1 MTKKEYEEIRS
12 ELEEIRSELVG
23 LQIKLENLENIEDNQ
38 QVLILQ
44 NLFILEYLMG
54 DAAKQQELKE
64 RLGGMFDSVVEND

>member
-12 ELEEIRSELVG
+12 ELVG
-23 LQIKLENLENIEDNQ
+23 LQIKLENIEDNQ

>member
-1 MTKKEYEEIRS
+1 MTKKEY
-12 ELEEIRSELVG
+12 EEIRSELVG
-23 LQIKLENLENIEDNQ
+23 LQIKLENIEDNQ
-38 QVLILQ
+38 QVLSLQ

>member
-12 ELEEIRSELVG
+12 ELVG
-23 LQIKLENLENIEDNQ
+23 LQIKLENIEDNQ

-64 RLGGMFDSVVEND
+64 RLGGMFDGVVEND